1 MPNRGD
7 RYVVQV
13 KPSHIKWGEYRN
25 PTNRAVIQRESYVKI
40 PAGPARDFGL
50 VRGTH
55 YTAHFTDGRAP
66 LPIKA
71 AGNGPERDGV
81 RYAKQFEGV
90 GRGACKAFT
99 PWYQSGGVQVGDRVE
114 VEFLSPTDVQFTLIK
129 ATEE

>member
-1 MPNRGD
+1 MAAP
-7 RYVVQV
+7 
-13 KPSHIKWGEYRN
+13 
-25 PTNRAVIQRESYVKI
+25 
-40 PAGPARDFGL
+40 
-50 VRGTH
+50 
-55 YTAHFTDGRAP
+55 P

-71 AGNGPERDGV
+71 AGNGPVQDGV
-81 RYAKQFEGV
+81 QYAKQFEGV